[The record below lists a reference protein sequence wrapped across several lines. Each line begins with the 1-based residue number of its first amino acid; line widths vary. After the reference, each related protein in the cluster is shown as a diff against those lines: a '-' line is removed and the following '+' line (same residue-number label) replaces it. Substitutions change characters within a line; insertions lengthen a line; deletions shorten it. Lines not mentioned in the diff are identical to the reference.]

1 VLTDP
6 EFPATNGQLVKQP
19 IEWPVGAV
27 RQLGLD
33 IPGTTGWL
41 GRWLDAAG
49 GDPRL
54 AVSFEPVL
62 PPLLAGAKS
71 AGATV
76 PGGSVKLPASVTPG
90 PAQTA
95 RHPVRRG
102 GRLDRPSRNLIDDAT
117 FPA

>member
-1 VLTDP
+1 VSPPWLRRRAAQGGAHRP

-62 PPLLAGAKS
+62 PLLLAGAKS

-76 PGGSVKLPASVTPG
+76 PA
-90 PAQTA
+90 
-95 RHPVRRG
+95 
-102 GRLDRPSRNLIDDAT
+102 DR
-117 FPA
+117 